1 MSSFSDNVNVD
12 YLLEKRERTGRV
24 QVTQDQAD
32 RLSAVQQ
39 GTTNVPAS
47 VMVQGVKDNAD
58 NGFFDSLTEFFSKA
72 TAATYGRVKN
82 AVFNQLNV
90 NPETGG
96 FGELALKGGMLG
108 VRAVYEDV
116 IARPIRTIENVQQGA
131 SLSEAW
137 KKSAIEPFRS

>member
-47 VMVQGVKDNAD
+47 VMVQGL
-58 NGFFDSLTEFFSKA
+58 SL
-72 TAATYGRVKN
+72 
-82 AVFNQLNV
+82 
-90 NPETGG
+90 
-96 FGELALKGGMLG
+96 
-108 VRAVYEDV
+108 
-116 IARPIRTIENVQQGA
+116 IHI
-131 SLSEAW
+131 
-137 KKSAIEPFRS
+137 